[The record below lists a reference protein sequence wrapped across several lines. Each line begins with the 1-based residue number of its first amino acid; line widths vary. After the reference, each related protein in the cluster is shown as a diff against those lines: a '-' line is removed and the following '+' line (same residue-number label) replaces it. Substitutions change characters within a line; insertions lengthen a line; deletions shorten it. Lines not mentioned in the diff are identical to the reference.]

1 MTVINMNKETD
12 VIIIGAGS
20 AGMTA
25 AIYLRRANLNVIM
38 IEANAPGGQINR
50 TARIENYPGLGS
62 IEGPSLAM
70 NMFEQTQ
77 NLGIEYRYGNVST
90 VKKEG
95 NKFIVNT
102 DVEELTSKAVIIA
115 SGRRPNE
122 LGLENEKNL
131 TGRGI
136 SWCAVCDGP
145 FFKDKEVVVIGGGNS
160 ALEEALYLTEFCK
173 KVTIIHRRDEF
184 RGDKENSKR
193 VMNHPKIE
201 VIFNSVVTNFNEAN
215 ERLESIDIENVNT
228 RQKTKLKC
236 DGVFIYIG
244 FSPATR
250 MVKDLGITDDLDYI
264 ITDQNQRTKIKGL
277 YACGDVVKKELYQ
290 IVTATSEG
298 AIAAM
303 SLVKDLY

>member
-1 MTVINMNKETD
+1 MKKKTD

-25 AIYLRRANLNVIM
+25 AIYLKRANLDVIM
-38 IEANAPGGQINR
+38 VEASAPGGQINR
-50 TARIENYPGLGS
+50 TARIENYPGLNN
-62 IEGPSLAM
+62 IEGPDLAM
-70 NMFEQTQ
+70 NMFDQTQ
-77 NLGIEYRYGNVST
+77 NLGIEYRYGNVLEV
-90 VKKEG
+90 VKKD

-102 DVEELTSKAVIIA
+102 DAEKLISKAVIIA
-115 SGRRPNE
+115 SGRKPNE
-122 LGLENEKNL
+122 LGLENEKSL

-184 RGDKENSKR
+184 RGDKKNSNQ
-193 VMNHPKIE
+193 VINHPKIE
-201 VIFNSVVTNFNEAN
+201 VIFNSIVTKFKEAN
-215 ERLESIDIENVNT
+215 ERLESIDVENVHNK
-228 RQKTKLKC
+228 QKVNLKC

-244 FSPATR
+244 FTPQTE
-250 MVKDLGITDDLDYI
+250 MVADLDITDELGYI

-298 AIAAM
+298 AVAAM
-303 SLVKDLY
+303 SLVKDLN